1 MNWNNLLGEER
12 LGLWKNIRESLAEKS
27 LDQALSA
34 VVDFFKLFPYATRA
48 IDYYS
53 PQDWPTPWEILYYG
67 LFCTSSISLLMYY
80 TLVLG
85 GVQAELELLLVEDKN
100 SVFMILLVDKNLVLN
115 YEIGMISMYSSIKTD
130 LRVIKTYTRDQIK
143 KIS

>member
-1 MNWNNLLGEER
+1 MNWNNLRGEER
-12 LGLWKNIRESLAEKS
+12 LSLWKNLRESLAEKS
-27 LDQALSA
+27 LDQVLELVAE
-34 VVDFFKLFPYATRA
+34 FFKLFPYATRA

-80 TLVLG
+80 TLVLA
-85 GVQAELELLLVEDKN
+85 GVKADLELLLVEDKN
-100 SVFMILLVDKNLVLN
+100 SVFMILLVDKKFVLN
-115 YEIGMISMYSSIKTD
+115 YELGMISMYSSIETD
-130 LRVIKTYTRDQIK
+130 LRVIKIYTRDQIK

>member
-1 MNWNNLLGEER
+1 MNWNNLRGEER
-12 LGLWKNIRESLAEKS
+12 LSLWKNFRDSLTEKP
-27 LDQALSA
+27 LDQILKLVA
-34 VVDFFKLFPYATRA
+34 DFFKSFPYATRS

-80 TLVLG
+80 TLVLAD
-85 GVQAELELLLVEDKN
+85 VKSDLELLLVEDKKD
-100 SVFMILLVDKNLVLN
+100 VFMILLVDKKFVLN
-115 YEIGMISMYSSIKTD
+115 YELGMISMYSSIKTE
-130 LRVIKTYTRDQIK
+130 LRVIKTYTQEQIK